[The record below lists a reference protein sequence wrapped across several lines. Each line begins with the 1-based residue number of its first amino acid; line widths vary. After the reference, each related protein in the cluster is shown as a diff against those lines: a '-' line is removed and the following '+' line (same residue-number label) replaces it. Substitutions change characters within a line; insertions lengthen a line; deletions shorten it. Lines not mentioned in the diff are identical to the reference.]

1 PPHCAREVIR
11 QARSILLLLLT
22 LAATGAQ
29 TAHSQSEAEREPLSS
44 LWRRKLNGVVAAV
57 VSARGNRT
65 LAVDAEGRL
74 TCIGN
79 QGETIWERAIPGV
92 DRVATSRDGK
102 FCAVYAARRPFLRD
116 VSLLD
121 DRGRTVCTVANS
133 EPVSTA
139 VISPDGHLAAVAAG
153 HTVTLCSRTAKEVRE
168 RRIELQ
174 GTITQLQFGPGDSVY
189 VAAQAPDYVAL
200 VKSTGKV
207 LWRRNSEPG
216 AAFAI
221 SASEDGRVLAIGSQR
236 PDDLVALSL
245 VSVGNQRLWSTPRPG
260 RSPRVRIAA
269 DGSAVLLAYEHKV
282 EHRMESRFEQRLAY
296 FGTSNNESWTKGGAF
311 NAPLCIALDR
321 TGDWVVVLDLQ
332 RALDLPRFRLYGER
346 GERRWMY
353 TCDAPVLIA
362 SGSTEGRHIAVYRAD
377 GMLEMLHVAE

>member
-1 PPHCAREVIR
+1 VIQNYR
-11 QARSILLLLLT
+11 PAFLLLLLT
-22 LAATGAQ
+22 LTVTGAH
-29 TAHSQSEAEREPLSS
+29 TARSQSESEREPLSS
-44 LWRRKLNGVVAAV
+44 LWRRKLGGVVATV
-57 VSARGNRT
+57 VSGLGERT

-74 TCIGN
+74 TCIGET
-79 QGETIWERAIPGV
+79 GETIWERAIPGV
-92 DRVATSRDGK
+92 DRVVTSRDGR
-102 FCAVYAARRPFLRD
+102 FCAAYAARRPFQRE

-121 DRGRTVCTVANS
+121 DRGRTVCTVENS

-153 HTVTLCSRTAKEVRE
+153 HTVTLCSRNGGEVRE
-168 RRIELQ
+168 RRIPLQ
-174 GTITQLQFGPGDSVY
+174 GKITQLQFGPGDSVY
-189 VAAQAPDYVAL
+189 VAAQDPDYVAL

-207 LWRRNSEPG
+207 LWRRSAAPG
-216 AAFAI
+216 AGFAI

-245 VSVGNQRLWSTPRPG
+245 VSVGNERLWSAPRPG

-269 DGSAVLLAYEHKV
+269 DGSAALLAYEHKV
-282 EHRMESRFEQRLAY
+282 EHRSESRFEQRLAY
-296 FGTSNNESWTKGGAF
+296 FGNSNNESWTKGGAF

-362 SGSTEGRHIAVYRAD
+362 SGSSDGRNIAVYRAD
-377 GMLEMLHVAE
+377 GVLEMLHVAQ